1 MAVLPKRLAHDL
13 GKTVLNPKAAG
24 AAGTTTSRWDM
35 DNIGLKPATGRSRR
49 VRIDQRVIDREV
61 FEQRRANSTQ
71 RRYLVDSDCCGLRL
85 VLYPTGSNS
94 WTYSYRP
101 HGVDAAGRRL
111 PQRTLRLGDL
121 TTLTPAEA
129 RAEADKA
136 KAAVRNGRDPAEDG
150 RVEAEKARLE
160 KLRVVTVNDAFAKY
174 VVAGIAGRE
183 LNKIHEESR
192 VRLAIK
198 EMGIGPSPMSE
209 VSKADV
215 LRLLDMHRVKR
226 SLAYVRFH
234 ALDRFFNWFAE
245 RDEKFANPC
254 RLIGRR
260 YRPKRPGAR
269 KRVYSATE
277 VQAIWASADKF
288 EETRRDFLQFLVLAA
303 LRRQEAS
310 ALTPANLDR
319 GRKAI
324 VLAQGVAKND
334 EPFVLPLPPAAW
346 EIVERRASGLKPGAR
361 LFQING
367 AGKAM
372 GSWSQFTMRVRKRS
386 GVADFQFHDVRRLLM
401 SEAAEHG
408 VASLE
413 ALDAALNHKTS
424 ATRSGVRSAYM
435 HASLM
440 PAKTLAMAKWGEIV
454 AHAVEHGHWPRE
466 DTPAAETKVVPLRP
480 VAA

>member
-1 MAVLPKRLAHDL
+1 MNSV
-13 GKTVLNPKAAG
+13 
-24 AAGTTTSRWDM
+24 
-35 DNIGLKPATGRSRR
+35 IGLKSPTGRSRQ

-61 FEQRRANSTQ
+61 SEQRKVSSRQ
-71 RRYLVDSDCCGLRL
+71 RRYLVDSDCRGLRL
-85 VLYPTGSNS
+85 VLHPSGGNS

-121 TTLTPAEA
+121 ATLTPVEA
-129 RAEADKA
+129 RAKADKA
-136 KAAVRNGRDPAEDG
+136 KADVRNGRDPAEDG
-150 RVEAEKARLE
+150 RAQAEQARIE
-160 KLRVVTVNDAFAKY
+160 KLQLVTVNEAFAQY
-174 VVAGIAGRE
+174 VAGGIGGRE
-183 LNKIHEESR
+183 LTQMHEESR

-198 EMGIGPSPMSE
+198 EMGVGGSPMPE

-215 LRLLDMHRVKR
+215 LRLLDMHRTST

-254 RLIGRR
+254 QLIGKRF
-260 YRPKRPGAR
+260 RPKRPAAR
-269 KRVYSATE
+269 KRVYSAIE
-277 VQAIWASADKF
+277 VQAIWTSADKF
-288 EETRRDFLQFLVLAA
+288 DQTRRDFLRFLVLAP

-310 ALTPANLDR
+310 NLTPANLDR

-324 VLAQGVAKND
+324 KLAQGTTKND
-334 EPFVLPLPPAAW
+334 EPFILPLPPAAW
-346 EIVERRASGLKPGAR
+346 EIVERRARGSNAGAR
-361 LFQING
+361 LFQMNSTG
-367 AGKAM
+367 EAM
-372 GSWSQFTMRVRKRS
+372 GAWSQFTKRARKRS

-401 SEAAEHG
+401 SEGAEHG
-408 VASLE
+408 IASLE

-424 ATRSGVRSAYM
+424 ETRSGVRGAYM

-440 PAKTLAMAKWGEIV
+440 SAKTAAMTRWGEIV
-454 AHAVEHGHWPRE
+454 AHVVEHGRWPRE
-466 DTPAAETKVVPLRP
+466 DAESAGSTNLVPLRP